1 MTEEQ
6 RQYHEDLLDWCHNM
20 YANWNLMKPRF
31 SQIFDTESLEQWEG
45 SCLQLTEKLQA
56 ESMSD
61 YSEYQTALR
70 LFEQWEMLLS
80 ETEARQEMEV
90 TFDHP
95 MELDQREELYE
106 SGPIQE
112 MIEVEPE
119 TYMDLEEPAPHEM
132 TEVESENDMKLEEP
146 HSHEDSMETSTFPEE
161 MEFETN
167 YVMEFEEPH
176 RYRDE
181 LLNWCMNLYANWE
194 NMKPRF
200 SKLFDLESLEEW
212 EDSCRQLTVKL
223 QADNEA
229 DQDDYQA
236 AIGLFEHWEQLLKE
250 SSAYQEA

>member
-6 RQYHEDLLDWCHNM
+6 RQYREDLMDWCHNM

-31 SQIFDTESLEQWEG
+31 SQIFDMESLEQWEG
-45 SCLQLTEKLQA
+45 SCLQLAEKLQA
-56 ESMSD
+56 DSISD

-70 LFEQWEMLLS
+70 LYEQWEMLLS
-80 ETEARQEMEV
+80 ETDARQEMEAY
-90 TFDHP
+90 FDHP
-95 MELDQREELYE
+95 MELDQREDLYE

-112 MIEVEPE
+112 MMEVEPE
-119 TYMDLEEPAPHEM
+119 THMDFEEPDSHEM
-132 TEVESENDMKLEEP
+132 MEVESEES
-146 HSHEDSMETSTFPEE
+146 HSHDNTMEASAFPEE
-161 MEFETN
+161 MEFESN
-167 YVMEFEEPH
+167 HDMDFEEPH

-223 QADNEA
+223 QADNKA
-229 DQDDYQA
+229 DLDDYQS

-250 SSAYQEA
+250 SYAYQEA

>member
-6 RQYHEDLLDWCHNM
+6 RQYREDLLDWCHNM

-31 SQIFDTESLEQWEG
+31 SQIFDMESLEQWEG
-45 SCLQLTEKLQA
+45 SCLQLTEKLQVD
-56 ESMSD
+56 SLSD

-70 LFEQWEMLLS
+70 LYEQWEMLLS
-80 ETEARQEMEV
+80 ETDARQEMEV
-90 TFDHP
+90 DMDFP

-106 SGPIQE
+106 SDPILE

-119 TYMDLEEPAPHEM
+119 THMDLEAPAFHEM
-132 TEVESENDMKLEEP
+132 MEVESEEP
-146 HSHEDSMETSTFPEE
+146 HSHKDFMETSAFPEE
-161 MEFETN
+161 MEFES
-167 YVMEFEEPH
+167 YHEMDIEEPH

-212 EDSCRQLTVKL
+212 ENSCRQLTVKL
-223 QADNEA
+223 QSDNNA
-229 DQDDYQA
+229 DQDDYQT
-236 AIGLFEHWEQLLKE
+236 AIDLYEHWEELLKE